1 MVDYIRREV
10 EFRAKVTETST
21 CTCAACHN
29 VGRVVKLELPR
40 TLYREGILQTE
51 YREYWLCL
59 NCREALV
66 QALVW
71 PDAEE

>member
-1 MVDYIRREV
+1 MADYIRRGV
-10 EFRAKVTETST
+10 GSRAMMTEASNCT
-21 CTCAACHN
+21 CTACHN
-29 VGRVVKLELPR
+29 VGRAVKLGLPR
-40 TLYREGILQTE
+40 TLYRDGILQTE

-59 NCREALV
+59 SCRKALV